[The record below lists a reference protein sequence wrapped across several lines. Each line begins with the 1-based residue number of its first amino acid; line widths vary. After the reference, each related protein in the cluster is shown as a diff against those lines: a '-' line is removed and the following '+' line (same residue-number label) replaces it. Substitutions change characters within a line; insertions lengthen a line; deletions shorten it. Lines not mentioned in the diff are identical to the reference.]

1 MATKMTELNNPNA
14 DDYGRLLKQA
24 RGTAGLTQRQLADNL
39 KISTV
44 MIGRYELGAARPSEK
59 TAFVIHHFFEGS
71 KSPTIT
77 TVNGHPQLVSLAEHS
92 LDTLLAEI
100 RQRGFKVTIESV
112 S

>member
-1 MATKMTELNNPNA
+1 MTTLNNPNV
-14 DDYGRLLKQA
+14 DGYGKLLKQA
-24 RGTAGLTQRQLADNL
+24 RVTAGLTQKQLADNL

-59 TAFVIHHFFEGS
+59 TAFVIHHFFESS
-71 KSPTIT
+71 KSSTIT
-77 TVNGHPQLVSLAEHS
+77 TVDEHPQATPLAAHS

-100 RQRGFKVTIESV
+100 RHRGFEVTIRSV

>member
-1 MATKMTELNNPNA
+1 MLWYVPEFIF
-14 DDYGRLLKQA
+14 YQ
-24 RGTAGLTQRQLADNL
+24 DND
-39 KISTV
+39 IWS
-44 MIGRYELGAARPSEK
+44 RY
-59 TAFVIHHFFEGS
+59 FFEGS

>member
-1 MATKMTELNNPNA
+1 MTSLNNPNTA
-14 DDYGRLLKQA
+14 DYGKLLKQA
-24 RGTAGLTQRQLADNL
+24 RVTAGLTQRQLADNL

-44 MIGRYELGAARPSEK
+44 MLGRYELGTAKPSEK

-71 KSPTIT
+71 KNSAIT
-77 TVNGHPQLVSLAEHS
+77 TVDEQPQTTPLAVHS

-100 RQRGFKVTIESV
+100 RHRGFKVTIESV

>member
-1 MATKMTELNNPNA
+1 MATKMTELNNPNTE
-14 DDYGRLLKQA
+14 DYGKLLKQA
-24 RGTAGLTQRQLADNL
+24 RVIAGLTQRQLADNL